1 VKFVHDKG
9 IAHRDL
15 KLENC
20 FLDKNINMK
29 LADFGLAKVFAG
41 PNGSALQTEC
51 GTPQYMAPEI
61 SNGSYDGPP
70 VDIFALGVILFI
82 MCNAK
87 FPFGKAGDKYYN
99 KYHKSPEEAMAARN
113 ISCNSDL
120 LDLIRGMTLAD
131 PS

>member
-61 SNGSYDGPP
+61 SSGSYDGPP

-99 KYHKSPEEAMAARN
+99 KYH
-113 ISCNSDL
+113 
-120 LDLIRGMTLAD
+120 
-131 PS
+131 

>member
-99 KYHKSPEEAMAARN
+99 KYHQSPEEAMAARN